1 MNNEELLELRR
12 ILIEANENNDW
23 PAIDDAVE
31 FINEFV
37 ELDDESDEI

>member
-23 PAIDDAVE
+23 SAIDDAVE

>member
-12 ILIEANENNDW
+12 ILIDANENNDW
-23 PAIDDAVE
+23 SAIDDAVE

-37 ELDDESDEI
+37 ELDDESDQI